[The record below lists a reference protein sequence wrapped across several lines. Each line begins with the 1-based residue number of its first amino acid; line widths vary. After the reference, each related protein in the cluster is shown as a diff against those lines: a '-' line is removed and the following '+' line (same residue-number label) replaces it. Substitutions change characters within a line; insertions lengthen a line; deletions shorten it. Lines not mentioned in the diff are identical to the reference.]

1 MVFRYNGNLEYAQYN
16 KQQQQQQRFHN
27 FFYANNSITF

>member
-16 KQQQQQQRFHN
+16 KQQQQQHFHN